1 MSTGHLS
8 SRKISST
15 SSSHSE
21 MTTRGWTTIT
31 NASRRACTRLY
42 TGERVHTRAG
52 NSGLSSSRRPRS
64 RRRSSNPR
72 RIQNK
77 RSRRLCAI
85 ATGRATV
92 LEDRRDVDGRPRLAD
107 RVTAHALWCT
117 CGASRNHQD
126 GKTARARTSACVVRL
141 DLLMPLMSTTYP
153 TWRSKGE
160 RSY

>member
-1 MSTGHLS
+1 MKKRCPLDI
-8 SRKISST
+8 REISST
-15 SSSHSE
+15 SPSHSE
-21 MTTRGWTTIT
+21 MAAKTLRCRTTIT

-72 RIQNK
+72 QIQNK

-126 GKTARARTSACVVRL
+126 AKPPAHARPRASEG
-141 DLLMPLMSTTYP
+141 STY
-153 TWRSKGE
+153 
-160 RSY
+160 